1 MIDPTAPC
9 SDRAALGQP
18 IYLDYQA
25 TTPMDPRVLEAMLPY
40 FTARFG
46 NPHARSHGYGWKA
59 EEAVEQARKQIA
71 ALICADE
78 REIIFTS
85 GATESNNLAILGA
98 ARFQGGKAVRR
109 HVVTVATEHK
119 CVLEAC
125 RHLESEGFRVTYLPV
140 GANGLV
146 DLGRLADAVTPETL
160 LVSVMAVN
168 NEIGV
173 IQPIAEI
180 GRLCRAQGALFH
192 SDAAQAFGKIPLD
205 VEAMRVDLMSVT
217 GHKVYGPQG
226 IGALY
231 VRRRPRA
238 RLAPLFHGG
247 GQERGLRSGTL
258 PLPLCVGFG
267 AAAAIAAQEM
277 AAETQRLVGL
287 RDRFLKILAER
298 LGSVHVNG
306 DLVQR
311 IPGNLNLCFAGIDG
325 EVLMRDLEDLAISS
339 GSACTSAALEP
350 SYVLRALGLDA
361 EQAHGS
367 LRIGFG
373 RFTSEAEMDYAAA
386 RIGDAVSK
394 LRRAGAD
401 GDQVE
406 PGRPV
411 ATERLASGG

>member
-1 MIDPTAPC
+1 MIDPTASN

-25 TTPMDPRVLEAMLPY
+25 TTPMDPRVLDVMLPY

-46 NPHARSHGYGWKA
+46 NPHARSHSYGWKA

-71 ALICADE
+71 ALIGADE
-78 REIIFTS
+78 REIVFTS

-98 ARFQGGKAVRR
+98 ARFHGGKAARR
-109 HVVTVATEHK
+109 HIVTVATEHK

-125 RHLESEGFRVTYLPV
+125 RHLKSEGFQVTYLPV

-146 DLGRLADAVTPETL
+146 DLDRLADAVTSDTL

-180 GRLCRAQGALFH
+180 SRLCRAQGALFH
-192 SDAAQAFGKIPLD
+192 SDAAQAFGKILLD
-205 VEAMRVDLMSVT
+205 VEAMSIDLMSIT

-267 AAAAIAAQEM
+267 AAAAVAAQEM
-277 AAETQRLVGL
+277 AAEAQRLVGL
-287 RDRFLKILAER
+287 RDRFLKVLAER

-325 EVLMRDLEDLAISS
+325 EALMKDLDDLAVSS

-350 SYVLRALGLDA
+350 SYVLRALGLEA
-361 EQAHGS
+361 ENARGS

-373 RFTSEAEMDYAAA
+373 RFTTEAEIDYAAA
-386 RIGDAVSK
+386 RIGGAVSK
-394 LRRAGAD
+394 LRRAD
-401 GDQVE
+401 GKAE
-406 PGRPV
+406 RSRPMT
-411 ATERLASGG
+411 AERLASGS